1 MPTFNS
7 FQHQKRLDN
16 KLANKPEGGG
26 DLEMLRFEFKAPAGG
41 LAIAD
46 KIIFGIVP
54 FGYRFNP
61 ADCRIHWSV
70 GTATADLD
78 LGHPGYSN
86 IDDQGVISD
95 IAADPNEFLAA
106 DDLGGA
112 NLGGTSLLNAR
123 VGGVKPSRKNA
134 AGAFLTD
141 GILIEGVI
149 ATAGVPVNQVIVLE
163 IVAWK
168 A

>member
-7 FQHQKRLDN
+7 FQHQKLLDN

-46 KIIFGIVP
+46 IINFGIVP
-54 FGYRFNP
+54 FGYRFHP
-61 ADCRIHWSV
+61 ADCRVHWDV

-86 IDDQGVISD
+86 INDQGVISD
-95 IAADPNEFLAA
+95 IAADPNEFLVA

-112 NLGGTSLLNAR
+112 NLAGSPLVNAR

-134 AGAFLTD
+134 AGANLTD
-141 GILIEGVI
+141 GILITGAI
-149 ATAGVPVNQVIVLE
+149 ATAAMPANQQIVLE